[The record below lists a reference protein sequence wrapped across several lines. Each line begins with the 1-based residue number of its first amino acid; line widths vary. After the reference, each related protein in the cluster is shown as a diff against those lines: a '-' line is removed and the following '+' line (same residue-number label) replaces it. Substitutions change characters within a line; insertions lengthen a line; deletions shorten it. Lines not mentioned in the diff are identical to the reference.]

1 MSSEI
6 DSSILDL
13 MHRAEN
19 GVPHKRDSEVLFAA
33 LKSAAN
39 SHTGP
44 AEYLT
49 FLKFHIGKGMEHVRS
64 KPVEH

>member
-1 MSSEI
+1 
-6 DSSILDL
+6 
-13 MHRAEN
+13 MHRAEH
-19 GVPHKRDSEVLFAA
+19 GVPHKRDSQVLFAA

-44 AEYLT
+44 AEYMT
-49 FLKFHIGKGMEHVRS
+49 FLKFHIENGLKAVRN